1 MTDDKDNRADH
12 PELDE
17 DRRDDPTLTKR
28 ITRQD
33 VIDPEGKTAVA
44 GTSEQASTSGGVF
57 QQMWRRIQE
66 ERKRPKR
73 VELKTRSQNNMD
85 RSKAFLVL
93 ATAVVLVGFVFLAL
107 FSTSGAE
114 KRAQERRTKP
124 SLGRP
129 EPTVQQAGATGSTVP
144 LLNADQNGA
153 DPNGDQLSPDDIL
166 ATSRRTQP
174 PPPKQ
179 EQPDGKNSNQ
189 HALSNLPPMNDPA
202 LDAYR
207 RQNYTPPPALAPVA
221 APAPAKETPTDSDA
235 WKKSSLVFVR
245 NTTTAPVVNAG
256 LSSGPAQQAFI
267 ERKRTSA
274 LLPVGSRLVARLQ
287 TASAAP

>member
-1 MTDDKDNRADH
+1 MTDDKDIRADH

-17 DRRDDPTLTKR
+17 DKRGDPTLTKR
-28 ITRQD
+28 ITRED
-33 VIDPEGKTAVA
+33 VTDPEAKTAVA
-44 GTSEQASTSGGVF
+44 STPEQASISGGVL

-73 VELKTRSQNNMD
+73 VELNTRSQRNME

-144 LLNADQNGA
+144 LLSADQNGG

-166 ATSRRTQP
+166 ATSRRTP
-174 PPPKQ
+174 FIRGPDTVD
-179 EQPDGKNSNQ
+179 ENNSLRNQPDRSADLRGRSNRP
-189 HALSNLPPMNDPA
+189 SNGCDP
-202 LDAYR
+202 
-207 RQNYTPPPALAPVA
+207 RQLHPGH
-221 APAPAKETPTDSDA
+221 
-235 WKKSSLVFVR
+235 SSR
-245 NTTTAPVVNAG
+245 PG
-256 LSSGPAQQAFI
+256 
-267 ERKRTSA
+267 R
-274 LLPVGSRLVARLQ
+274 SR
-287 TASAAP
+287 